1 VGKSE
6 IFWGGDG
13 MKSYSTVISGREMSR
28 FMKLP
33 DEFREVELK
42 VVIRPIRNK
51 GDRFAKLFLNP
62 IKVENIVIPSKDELH
77 ER

>member
-1 VGKSE
+1 
-6 IFWGGDG
+6 

-28 FMKLP
+28 FVKLP

-42 VVIRPIRNK
+42 VVVRPIQKK

-62 IKVENIVIPSKDELH
+62 IKVEKIVIPSKDDLL

>member
-1 VGKSE
+1 
-6 IFWGGDG
+6 
-13 MKSYSTVISGREMSR
+13 MSR

-33 DEFREVELK
+33 DEFREVELN
-42 VVIRPIRNK
+42 VVVRPIRKK

-62 IKVENIVIPSKDELH
+62 IKVENIVNPSKDELH

>member
-1 VGKSE
+1 
-6 IFWGGDG
+6 

-28 FMKLP
+28 FVKLP

-42 VVIRPIRNK
+42 VVVRPIQKK
-51 GDRFAKLFLNP
+51 GDRFARLFLNP
-62 IKVENIVIPSKDELH
+62 ITVEKIVIPSKDDLH